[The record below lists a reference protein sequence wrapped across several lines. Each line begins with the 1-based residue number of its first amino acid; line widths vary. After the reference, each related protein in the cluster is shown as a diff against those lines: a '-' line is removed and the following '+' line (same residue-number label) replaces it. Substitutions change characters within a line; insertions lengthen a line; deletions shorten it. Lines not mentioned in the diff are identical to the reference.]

1 LSAAPAAFDR
11 LLEAIRAGRRF
22 LITSHQHPDG
32 DSSGSALALQRIL
45 GRMGKE
51 SLVINTDA
59 VPFNLKRMPLLEH
72 WVQRPDLPPDWP
84 AAYDAV
90 FVLECPNIERTG
102 YRGLEAGRII
112 NLDHHL
118 SNSGYGD
125 IVIVDAEAA
134 CLGKIIFETALA
146 LGVEVD
152 RETATCLYIALV
164 TDAGQFCYAN
174 ATPESFALARDLV
187 TLGAA
192 PAEVSRI
199 LYEGYSANSVKL
211 KGLLLSTLE
220 LGAGGR
226 LAFLRF
232 PLRFL
237 RECACLPGDAE
248 GVIDEPRKIGGVEVA
263 AMLRE
268 VEGGQVKVSMRSQGR
283 VDVEAVARR
292 HHGGG
297 HRNAA
302 GFTMAGTLDDA
313 RALVTAELEG
323 SL

>member
-1 LSAAPAAFDR
+1 LSGTPAFLRA
-11 LLEAIRAGRRF
+11 LEVVRAGKRF
-22 LITSHQHPDG
+22 LIASHQHPDG
-32 DSSGSALALQRIL
+32 DSSGSALAFQRIL
-45 GRMGKE
+45 GKLGKA
-51 SLVINTDA
+51 SVVVNTDP
-59 VPFNLKRMPLLEH
+59 VPFNLKRMPLLEN
-72 WVQRPDLPPDWP
+72 WTIAPALPPDWP
-84 AAYDAV
+84 AAFDAA

-102 YRGLEAGRII
+102 YQGLDKGFIVNI
-112 NLDHHL
+112 DHHL

-134 CLGKIIFETALA
+134 CLGKVIFEMAQA
-146 LGVEVD
+146 LGVPVD
-152 RETATCLYIALV
+152 VETATCLYIALV

-174 ATPESFALARDLV
+174 ATPASFQLAKDLV

-199 LYEGYSANSVKL
+199 LYEGYSAQSVKL
-211 KGLLLSTLE
+211 KGMLLSTLE
-220 LGAGGR
+220 IAAEGR

-237 RECACLPGDAE
+237 SECGCLPGDSE

-263 AMLRE
+263 VMLRE
-268 VEGGQVKVSMRSQGR
+268 MEGGQVKVSMRSQGR
-283 VDVEAVARR
+283 VDVECVARR

-297 HRNAA
+297 HRNAS
-302 GFTMAGTLDDA
+302 GFTMTGTLDDA
-313 RALVTAELEG
+313 RALVIAELKG

>member
-1 LSAAPAAFDR
+1 MSGTPAFSRA
-11 LLEAIRAGRRF
+11 LEAVRNGKRF
-22 LITSHQHPDG
+22 LIASHQHPDG

-45 GRMGKE
+45 GKLGKA
-51 SLVINTDA
+51 SVVINTDPVA
-59 VPFNLKRMPLLEH
+59 FNLKRMPLLEN
-72 WVQRPDLPPDWP
+72 WTLTPELPADWP
-84 AAYDAV
+84 AAYDAA

-102 YRGLEAGRII
+102 YKGLEAGRII
-112 NLDHHL
+112 NIDHHL

-134 CLGKIIFETALA
+134 CLGKVIFEMAQA
-146 LGVEVD
+146 LGVPLD
-152 RETATCLYIALV
+152 RETVTCLYIALV

-174 ATPESFALARDLV
+174 ATPESFQLARDLV
-187 TLGAA
+187 ALGAA

-220 LGAGGR
+220 IAAAGR

-237 RECACLPGDAE
+237 AECGCLPGDSE

-263 AMLRE
+263 VMLRE
-268 VEGGQVKVSMRSQGR
+268 IEGGQVKVSMRSQGR
-283 VDVEAVARR
+283 VDVECVARR

-313 RALVTAELEG
+313 AALVTSELKG
-323 SL
+323 RL

>member
-1 LSAAPAAFDR
+1 MSGTPAFAR
-11 LLEAIRAGRRF
+11 AIEVIRAGGRF

-32 DSSGSALALQRIL
+32 DSSGSALALQRLL
-45 GRMGKE
+45 GQLGKG
-51 SLVINTDA
+51 SVVVNTDP
-59 VPFNLKRMPLLEH
+59 VPFNLKRMPLLEN
-72 WVQRPDLPPDWP
+72 WTLSPQLPADWP
-84 AAYDAV
+84 AGFDAA

-102 YRGLEAGRII
+102 YQGLEKGFIVNI
-112 NLDHHL
+112 DHHL

-125 IVIVDAEAA
+125 VVIVDAEAA
-134 CLGKIIFETALA
+134 CLGKVIFEMAGA
-146 LGVEVD
+146 LGITVD
-152 RETATCLYIALV
+152 HETATCLYIALV

-174 ATPESFALARDLV
+174 ATPDSFQLARDLV
-187 TLGAA
+187 ALGAA

-199 LYEGYSANSVKL
+199 LYEGYSAQSVKL
-211 KGLLLSTLE
+211 KGMLLSTLE
-220 LGAGGR
+220 IAADGR

-237 RECACLPGDAE
+237 AECGCLPGDSE

-263 AMLRE
+263 VMLRE
-268 VEGGQVKVSMRSQGR
+268 LEGGQVKVSMRSQGR
-283 VDVEAVARR
+283 VDVECVARR

-302 GFTMAGTLDDA
+302 GFTMTGSLDDA
-313 RALVTAELEG
+313 RSLVVEQLKG